1 MGTGHVSDELLVA
14 VMLKKFTNFMTA
26 LLLTCIATDY
36 ALAGVSFSL
45 DEGGSPLIGE
55 IRQRTLVYE
64 DTFARVAR
72 AEGVG
77 YEALARANPG
87 VDPWLPGE
95 GTAIVLPTQMLAP
108 NTSREGIVVNL
119 SELRLYLYGP
129 DSATVSV
136 YPIGIGS
143 EGRATPL
150 MVTAVKAK
158 IEDPTWYPPD
168 SVRARHARRGSILP
182 RQVPPGVDNPLGSFA
197 VQLARKSYFI
207 HGTNQPIG
215 VGRRVSSGCIRLYN
229 NHIEMLVGQVVRGTP
244 VTVVRQPYKV
254 GWHRGALY
262 LEAHPALDVR
272 NRSRSEFV
280 RQIIRATRDR
290 RTDVDWELAYATAHN
305 AAGIPV
311 RISR

>member
-1 MGTGHVSDELLVA
+1 
-14 VMLKKFTNFMTA
+14 MLKKLTIFVA
-26 LLLTCIATDY
+26 AVLLTSIATEC
-36 ALAGVSFSL
+36 ALAGVSYAL
-45 DEGGSPLIGE
+45 EDGGSPLIGE

-64 DTFARVAR
+64 DTFARIAR

-87 VDPWLPGE
+87 VDPWLPGD
-95 GTAIVLPTQMLAP
+95 GTAIVLPTQMLTP

-129 DSATVSV
+129 DSASVSV
-136 YPIGIGS
+136 YPIGIGT
-143 EGRATPL
+143 EGTATPL
-150 MVTAVKAK
+150 MVTEIVAK

-168 SVRARHARRGSILP
+168 SVRARHASRGSILP
-182 RQVPPGVDNPLGSFA
+182 RKIPPGVNNPLGSFA
-197 VQLARKSYFI
+197 VQLARKGYFI

-215 VGRRVSSGCIRLYN
+215 VGRRSSSGCIRLYN

-262 LEAHPALDVR
+262 LEAHPAVDVR

-280 RQIIRATRDR
+280 RQIIRATRDQHA
-290 RTDVDWELAYATAHN
+290 DVDWELAYATARST
-305 AAGIPV
+305 AGIPV